1 MVGAMGRLLSTISTG
16 FAAVGILAMGMA
28 TADAQEQS
36 RRGGVVLHEY
46 FEPSRV
52 PASAS
57 DGSAAGPGATST
69 PSRRSPNAGGPP
81 GLTLNPQP
89 GDLILGPDGPVDG
102 AARRPPY
109 GPRSPR
115 SGSSKLDDKTSR
127 VDNLDYHSAF
137 DPSVFP
143 YKRNVSQSRVVEEG
157 GDYRITNDS
166 ERMERLSIASGGAS
180 ANEDT
185 FWGTFL
191 IDAEAGTFHP
201 IPSVSPDQRFLQ
213 VETEPEAGV
222 EFFRDGADNH
232 YVRLQ
237 QEGLVRI
244 NAKIAA
250 PRFYFA
256 GRLEGDPGW
265 QAFAD
270 REMPPLS
277 DDVRSVAR
285 DVVRHIGVSSEMSP
299 KVVLERMIR
308 HYRDFETK
316 QLPDEYNSGD
326 LYTAISKQQIGVCR
340 HRSLAFVV
348 TAQAFGI
355 PARYITNEAHAFVE
369 VYWPPAGWRRIDL
382 GGAAREIGYQGGR
395 NDTLHDASDD
405 DPFPQPESYR
415 EEMRRMRGQNSGSDK
430 GTTSA
435 GNDPAG
441 SDGKDAGD
449 AGISSDR
456 TRSGRREESP
466 SDEKSASESSSPE
479 NRSPK
484 PDAGEPE
491 PSPEQTADQ
500 QSASED
506 VSNRNFQRADARQ
519 RDGSQSSP
527 EQTGRATRLSFQAD
541 AREVFRGSDLTV
553 YGRLYTVDN
562 EPVANRTVEVRFG
575 RVGAAPEN
583 METIGSVEA
592 DADGRFRSTVKVP
605 ETTGIG
611 RWSIVAVFPGDERF
625 GRATAK

>member
-1 MVGAMGRLLSTISTG
+1 MGRLLSTISTG
-16 FAAVGILAMGMA
+16 IAAVAVVTMGTA

-36 RRGGVVLHEY
+36 RRGGVILHEY
-46 FEPSRV
+46 FEPSSV
-52 PASAS
+52 PASS
-57 DGSAAGPGATST
+57 SGVSAPGPGATST
-69 PSRRSPNAGGPP
+69 PTRRAPNAGGPP

-115 SGSSKLDDKTSR
+115 SGSSKLDNQTSR

-143 YKRNVSQSRVVEEG
+143 YKRNVSQRRVVKQG
-157 GDYRITNDS
+157 GEYRITNDS
-166 ERMERLSIASGGAS
+166 ERMERLSVESGGAS
-180 ANEDT
+180 DSEDT

-191 IDAEAGTFHP
+191 VDAEAGTFHP
-201 IPSVSPDQRFLQ
+201 IPSVSPNQRILQ
-213 VETEPEAGV
+213 VETEPSTGAA
-222 EFFRDGADNH
+222 FFRDGADNH

-237 QEGLVRI
+237 RDGLVRV

-256 GRLEGDPGW
+256 GELEGDPGW

-270 REMPPLS
+270 REMPPLG

-285 DVVRHIGVSSEMSP
+285 EVVRHIGVNSAMSP
-299 KVVLERMIR
+299 KVVVERMIR
-308 HYRDFETK
+308 HYRDFETSE
-316 QLPDEYNSGD
+316 LPDEAKEGD
-326 LYTAISKQQIGVCR
+326 LYASISKQQIGVCR

-369 VYWPPAGWRRIDL
+369 IYWPPSGWRRIDL

-405 DPFPQPESYR
+405 DPFPQPESYL
-415 EEMRRMRGQNSGSDK
+415 EEMRRMRGQNG
-430 GTTSA
+430 GGQAPEASA
-435 GNDPAG
+435 GSGTAG
-441 SDGKDAGD
+441 SDERAG
-449 AGISSDR
+449 GEQ
-456 TRSGRREESP
+456 GESP
-466 SDEKSASESSSPE
+466 DAQRPGDREGASSGGDSSEGSAPSEDSSS
-479 NRSPK
+479 RS
-484 PDAGEPE
+484 DAE
-491 PSPEQTADQ
+491 SARQQMRDQ
-500 QSASED
+500 QSADDNAST
-506 VSNRNFQRADARQ
+506 RNFQRADARQ
-519 RDGSQSSP
+519 RDGSQSSAGR
-527 EQTGRATRLSFQAD
+527 TGRPTRLTFQAD
-541 AREVFRGSDLTV
+541 TREVFRGSDLTV

-562 EPVANRTVEVRFG
+562 QPVASRTVEVRFG
-575 RVGAAPEN
+575 RVGAAPEK
-583 METIGSVEA
+583 METIGSVETE
-592 DADGRFRSTVKVP
+592 ADGRFRATVKVP
-605 ETTGIG
+605 ETTDIG